1 MNTHINTFVRRKREM
16 VAIEKRNMWYC

>member
-1 MNTHINTFVRRKREM
+1 M